1 MKSRKTVRLK
11 GADYNRCQVVFLTVC
26 TKDRRPILSR
36 VVGTGVPDGPK
47 IELTRYGQIA
57 DKYIRQISD
66 FYDDLSVES
75 YVIMPNHIHILLWVK
90 GADRQGPRS
99 LRTPVPTAEGDIV
112 GADRQGPRSLRTPV
126 PTAEGDI
133 VGADRQGPRSLRTP
147 VPTAEGV
154 LKKIGATLTRSTCF
168 LCFSF
173 GYAVRKQPLRLLRK
187 ELIDLRNGLANEQL
201 AALVTRVAAS
211 DERRVVASFLCA
223 LGRQVA
229 EGAAG

>member
-47 IELTRYGQIA
+47 IELTWYGQIA

-90 GADRQGPRS
+90 
-99 LRTPVPTAEGDIV
+99 
-112 GADRQGPRSLRTPV
+112 
-126 PTAEGDI
+126 
-133 VGADRQGPRSLRTP
+133 GADRQGPRSLRTP

>member
-126 PTAEGDI
+126 PTAEG
-133 VGADRQGPRSLRTP
+133 
-147 VPTAEGV
+147 V